1 MIKKVLGFVT
11 IGNVSLLLV
20 VVIGVFYIFINRFEP
35 AILCMFLAVAIFFVN
50 FLFRECDEAL
60 DLADKCK
67 DNERDAVQEQ

>member
-35 AILCMFLAVAIFFVN
+35 AIFMYVFGGCN
-50 FLFRECDEAL
+50 FLC
-60 DLADKCK
+60 
-67 DNERDAVQEQ
+67 